1 VAAVGQVCV
10 LFDANEREAQDGL
23 ASGGN
28 TLSLI

>member
-1 VAAVGQVCV
+1 MAAAGQVC
-10 LFDANEREAQDGL
+10 DANEFEAQDGL